1 MAGAFLMGPST
12 IELGRSE
19 DETQGEVTL
28 TNEFY
33 LSKTEVTWSE
43 WTAVLDRGIEPWMRR
58 FGDWKEWS

>member
-1 MAGAFLMGPST
+1 MGPST

-43 WTAVLDRGIEPWMRR
+43 WTAVRD
-58 FGDWKEWS
+58 